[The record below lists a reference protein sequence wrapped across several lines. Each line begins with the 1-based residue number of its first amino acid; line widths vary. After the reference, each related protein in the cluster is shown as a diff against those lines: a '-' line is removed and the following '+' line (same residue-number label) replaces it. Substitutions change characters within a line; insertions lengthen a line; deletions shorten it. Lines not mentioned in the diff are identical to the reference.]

1 MTKRMSPG
9 LALAA
14 ALVLAPFGVVLCDAA
29 AGAATP
35 AGTNISNSANATY
48 SDGSGGNFAVNSNT
62 VTIVVQNVAIGAA
75 SNITTGQNVAPYQTI
90 TDRFLLTNGGNNA
103 GKFQL
108 TALPLPTAQ
117 SGTATV
123 PVGVV
128 LTPQGGSATTVT
140 YTGNAATDLAAVN
153 TALNAINVPA
163 ANTLEVDVRYATGNF
178 VAQAPQVDA
187 TTVTATLTYA
197 GGTGYAA
204 QTSAAVTATQNDT
217 VQEDVSWDIQ
227 LNEVSP
233 ATAGQ
238 TIKYDIL
245 GANSGFF
252 ASQAIAL
259 TSIGLPGTGVIPI
272 VDRIPTFNSN
282 PLALATVPTLVLTAA
297 NGYNGT
303 AATMYFT
310 TASAPFTSATTWTA
324 ITGGTTVGQL
334 AFATYLV
341 VVVTGPSAFPGKG
354 TSFSDTANVPSPAIR
369 LHFEVAQPTGAGS
382 SLPGAVKNMANSV
395 MGSNATDATGALLP
409 LAVGPNST
417 SSFNNTAVNAGDI
430 NGMIQNTLAVGDSG
444 ASGSGYSNRT
454 AGNAVAGAVNLG
466 PVGLPS
472 ATGAFSYAAG
482 ANAFYDS
489 GNADNN
495 HDFTAMSAYTGLTGN
510 QISGAP
516 VYYTTPASPAVLV
529 FPNTILN
536 NGNVNDTFAITS
548 APIGITTGW
557 TVAYATNSACTG
569 AVATFTTAS
578 VPVAGS
584 LTFYACYTPPAST
597 QLVIFNPYG
606 FALTA
611 TSASDATATNSTY
624 NLVSP
629 GGAVGFFKDAVTGG
643 TPTQGTQ
650 SCTTTPAPGCT
661 ITYTLTYMNGNPRS
675 GVNDLFG
682 GTSIATAG
690 GTLVSAGI
698 SGYQMFDDGVN
709 GVNQNAVT
717 NLKNNWGNLALT
729 SGLTAAPAD
738 SSARCTFY
746 YLYDGSVLT
755 ASNGTLTAPTPA
767 SPATAFRC
775 TYGANPLMP
784 DLLQTLTFSV
794 TIK

>member
-1 MTKRMSPG
+1 MTRRIAPS

-14 ALVLAPFGVVLCDAA
+14 ALVCAPFAAVLCAAA

-35 AGTNISNSANATY
+35 AGTNISNAANATY

-90 TDRFLLTNGGNNA
+90 TDRFLLTNAGNNA

-153 TALNAINVPA
+153 TALNAISVPA
-163 ANTLEVDVRYATGNF
+163 AATLEVDVRYATGNF
-178 VAQAPQVDA
+178 VVQSPQTDA
-187 TTVTATLTYA
+187 TSLSATLTYA
-197 GGTGYAA
+197 SGAGYVA
-204 QTSAAVTATQNDT
+204 QTSATVSAAQSDT
-217 VQEDVSWDIQ
+217 VVEDVSWDIQ

-238 TIKYDIL
+238 TIKFDIL
-245 GANSGFF
+245 GANSGSF
-252 ASQAIAL
+252 ASQPIAL
-259 TSIGLPGTGVIPI
+259 SSIGLPGTGVIPVI
-272 VDRIPTFNSN
+272 DRIPTFNSN

-297 NGYNGT
+297 NGYAGT

-310 TASAPFTSATTWTA
+310 TASAPFTSATAWTA
-324 ITGGTTVGQL
+324 ITGGTTVAQL
-334 AFATYLV
+334 NFATYLA
-341 VVVTGPSAFPGKG
+341 VVVTGQAAFTGKG
-354 TSFSDTANVPSPAIR
+354 ASFADTANVPNPAIR
-369 LHFEVAQPTGAGS
+369 LHFEVTQPAGAGS

-395 MGSNATDATGALLP
+395 MGSNATDANGTLLS
-409 LAVGPNST
+409 LIVGPNST
-417 SSFNNTAVNAGDI
+417 GSFDNTAVNAADI

-444 ASGSGYSNRT
+444 ASGTGYSNRT
-454 AGNAVAGAVNLG
+454 AGNAIAGAVNLG

-472 ATGAFSYAAG
+472 ATGAFSYVAG
-482 ANAFYDS
+482 AAVYFDTGS
-489 GNADNN
+489 ADNN
-495 HDFTAMSAYTGLTGN
+495 HDFTTMSAYTGLTGS
-510 QISGAP
+510 QLGGAP

-536 NGNVNDTFAITS
+536 NGNVNDTFAISS
-548 APIGITTGW
+548 APVGITTGW
-557 TVAYATNSACTG
+557 TVAYATNAACTG
-569 AVATFTTAS
+569 AVTTFTTAS

-584 LTFYACYTPPAST
+584 LTFYACYTPPANT

-629 GGAVGFFKDAVTGG
+629 GGAIGFFKDAVTGG
-643 TPTQGTQ
+643 TPAQGTQ
-650 SCTTTPAPGCT
+650 PCSTTPAPGCT
-661 ITYTLTYMNGNPRS
+661 ISYTLTYMNGNPRS

-682 GTSIATAG
+682 GTSLATAG

-698 SGYQMFDDGVN
+698 SGYQIFDDGVN
-709 GVNQNAVT
+709 GANQNAVT
-717 NLKNNWGNLALT
+717 NLKNTWGNLTLT
-729 SGLTAAPAD
+729 SGLTAPPVD
-738 SSARCTFY
+738 SSGKCTFY

-767 SPATAFRC
+767 TPATAFRC
-775 TYGANPLMP
+775 TFGSSPLMP